1 MLFSVAFGQSNITV
15 FNNGG
20 QQFYVIL
27 NGVKQNFQP
36 MTNVVVSGL
45 KNGSY
50 SMKLIFADQKISDVD
65 KNFFIDQAQDIT
77 TRVIFKKGK
86 PRLQWIGAVPTVG
99 ASQSQDVV
107 IYRPDNNAVYSDAT
121 VNQVVTT
128 PTNTGTVNTSGNVN
142 TMGNANT
149 TGNVNTSGN
158 VNLTGNLNTTGNVN
172 LTGNVNTTGTT
183 NTSGNVNG
191 NTAVLNSST
200 NGGTVSQTTTTQTT
214 TTTTAGTPT
223 NTTNTIENGLG
234 GMNISINV
242 NDPLNGGGQ
251 INMNMGGI
259 GTTTSTQNA
268 QTSQQSTTVTTTTVT
283 SSSTTNGNTNVN
295 SNTTLPNTTQGNV
308 GIQMNTTGNTTTTIP
323 NNTQGNVGIQMN
335 TNGTNT
341 QMNTTGNT
349 GFQNNTTTYQNNTTQ
364 GNTNFQTNTQNT
376 QTTST
381 QVQSTPTT
389 GYCKNI
395 LGDANVKVEELK
407 ELSFD
412 SDRKEAILM
421 DLKTYCL
428 TASQAYQIL
437 EVLDFESDRLE
448 CAKFL
453 SDRII
458 DKDNVGV
465 LYKLFDFDSSK
476 MELRQYIASKK

>member
-1 MLFSVAFGQSNITV
+1 
-15 FNNGG
+15 
-20 QQFYVIL
+20 
-27 NGVKQNFQP
+27 

-65 KNFFIDQAQDIT
+65 KNFFIEQAEDIT

-86 PRLQWIGAVPTVG
+86 PKLQWIGAVPTAG
-99 ASQSQDVV
+99 ASQSSDVIV
-107 IYRPDNNAVYSDAT
+107 YRPDNNSVYSDAT
-121 VNQVVTT
+121 TTQVVSTPTQVITT
-128 PTNTGTVNTSGNVN
+128 PTNSGSVNTSGNVN
-142 TMGNANT
+142 T
-149 TGNVNTSGN
+149 SG
-158 VNLTGNLNTTGNVN
+158 TI
-172 LTGNVNTTGTT
+172 NTTGTV
-183 NTSGNVNG
+183 NTTGNVNG
-191 NTAVLNSST
+191 NTAVINSQS

-214 TTTTAGTPT
+214 TTTTGTPT
-223 NTTNTIENGLG
+223 TTTTTNTPNGIG

-259 GTTTSTQNA
+259 GTTSATQNA
-268 QTSQQSTTVTTTTVT
+268 QTTQSSTVTTTTVT
-283 SSSTTNGNTNVN
+283 SSSSTNGNTAT
-295 SNTTLPNTTQGNV
+295 NTTNTTNTIPNTAQGNV
-308 GIQMNTTGNTTTTIP
+308 GIQVNTTGGNA
-323 NNTQGNVGIQMN
+323 TQGN
-335 TNGTNT
+335 
-341 QMNTTGNT
+341 
-349 GFQNNTTTYQNNTTQ
+349 TTYQNTQGTTSIQSNTTQ
-364 GNTNFQTNTQNT
+364 TT
-376 QTTST
+376 QTP
-381 QVQSTPTT
+381 VQSTSTN

-395 LGDANVKVEELK
+395 LGDANKKVEELND
-407 ELSFD
+407 LSFD

-476 MELRQYIASKK
+476 MELRQYISSKK

>member
-1 MLFSVAFGQSNITV
+1 MKHLLSALFVVLFTFAFGQSNLTV

-50 SMKLIFADQKISDVD
+50 SVKLIFADKKIPDVD
-65 KNFFIDQAQDIT
+65 KNFYIDEPQDIT
-77 TRVIFKKGK
+77 TRVIFKKK
-86 PRLQWIGAVPTVG
+86 LPKLQWIGAVPTAG
-99 ASQSQDVV
+99 ESQSSDVI
-107 IYRPDNNAVYSDAT
+107 IYRPDDNTMFSDQQ

-128 PTNTGTVNTSGNVN
+128 PTNTVNTTGNVTTN
-142 TMGNANT
+142 TTGTLNT
-149 TGNVNTSGN
+149 TGNVNTNGN
-158 VNLTGNLNTTGNVN
+158 VNIT
-172 LTGNVNTTGTT
+172 
-183 NTSGNVNG
+183 GNVNG
-191 NTAVLNSST
+191 NNGVVNTQS
-200 NGGTVSQTTTTQTT
+200 NGGTVSQTTTQTT
-214 TTTTAGTPT
+214 TTTTETPIT
-223 NTTNTIENGLG
+223 TTTTNTPNGIG

-259 GTTTSTQNA
+259 GTAITTQDA
-268 QTSQQSTTVTTTTVT
+268 QTTQQSTTVTTTTVT
-283 SSSTTNGNTNVN
+283 SSSTNNGNTTII
-295 SNTTLPNTTQGNV
+295 TTDTNPAS
-308 GIQMNTTGNTTTTIP
+308 
-323 NNTQGNVGIQMN
+323 TQGNVGIQMN
-335 TNGTNT
+335 TNVGT
-341 QMNTTGNT
+341 
-349 GFQNNTTTYQNNTTQ
+349 TTQ
-364 GNTNFQTNTQNT
+364 GNTTFQNTNTQSNT
-376 QTTST
+376 QFQNTNIQGNTTIQSNTT
-381 QVQSTPTT
+381 QTPVQSTSAN

-395 LGDANVKVEELK
+395 LGDANRKVEELND
-407 ELSFD
+407 LSFD
-412 SDRKEAILM
+412 SDRKEAILLE
-421 DLKTYCL
+421 LKTYCL

-458 DKDNVGV
+458 DKDNVGI

-476 MELRQYIASKK
+476 MELRQYISSKK

>member
-1 MLFSVAFGQSNITV
+1 MRHLLSALSIVLFSVAFGQSNITV

-45 KNGSY
+45 KNGTY

-65 KNFFIDQAQDIT
+65 KNFFIEQAEDIT

-86 PRLQWIGAVPTVG
+86 PKLQWIGAVPTAG
-99 ASQSQDVV
+99 ASQSQDVIV
-107 IYRPDNNAVYSDAT
+107 YRLDNNATYSDAPVT
-121 VNQVVTT
+121 QVVTT
-128 PTNTGTVNTSGNVN
+128 PTTTGTV
-142 TMGNANT
+142 NT

-158 VNLTGNLNTTGNVN
+158 VNM
-172 LTGNVNTTGTT
+172 TGNVNTAGTT
-183 NTSGNVNG
+183 NATGNVNG
-191 NTAVLNSST
+191 NASGMNTST

-214 TTTTAGTPT
+214 TTTNSTPT
-223 NTTNTIENGLG
+223 STTNTIENGLG

-259 GTTTSTQNA
+259 GTTTATQNG
-268 QTSQQSTTVTTTTVT
+268 QTTQSSTVTTTTVT
-283 SSSTTNGNTNVN
+283 SSSSTNGNTSTN
-295 SNTTLPNTTQGNV
+295 STNTTNTIPNTTQGNV
-308 GIQMNTTGNTTTTIP
+308 GIQVNTTGGTA
-323 NNTQGNVGIQMN
+323 TQGN
-335 TNGTNT
+335 
-341 QMNTTGNT
+341 
-349 GFQNNTTTYQNNTTQ
+349 TTYQNTQGTTSIQSNTTQ
-364 GNTNFQTNTQNT
+364 TT
-376 QTTST
+376 QTP
-381 QVQSTPTT
+381 VQSTPTT
-389 GYCKNI
+389 GYCKNV
-395 LGDANVKVEELK
+395 LGDANKKVEELK
-407 ELSFD
+407 DLSFD

-428 TASQAYQIL
+428 TASQAYQVL

-476 MELRQYIASKK
+476 MELRQYISSKK

>member
-1 MLFSVAFGQSNITV
+1 MKHLLSALFVVLFTFAFGQSNLTV

-50 SMKLIFADQKISDVD
+50 SVKLIFADKKIPDVD
-65 KNFFIDQAQDIT
+65 KNFYIDEPQDIT
-77 TRVIFKKGK
+77 TRVIFKKK
-86 PRLQWIGAVPTVG
+86 LPKLQWIGAVPTAG
-99 ASQSQDVV
+99 ASQSSDVI
-107 IYRPDNNAVYSDAT
+107 IYRPDDNTMFSDQQ

-128 PTNTGTVNTSGNVN
+128 PTNTVNTTGNVTTN
-142 TMGNANT
+142 TTGTLNT
-149 TGNVNTSGN
+149 TGNVNTN
-158 VNLTGNLNTTGNVN
+158 GNLNIT
-172 LTGNVNTTGTT
+172 
-183 NTSGNVNG
+183 GNVNG
-191 NTAVLNSST
+191 NNGDVNTQS

-214 TTTTAGTPT
+214 TTTTGTPT
-223 NTTNTIENGLG
+223 TTTTNTPNGIG
-234 GMNISINV
+234 GLNISINV

-259 GTTTSTQNA
+259 GTAITTQDA
-268 QTSQQSTTVTTTTVT
+268 QTTQQSTTVTTTTVT
-283 SSSTTNGNTNVN
+283 SSSTNNGNT
-295 SNTTLPNTTQGNV
+295 
-308 GIQMNTTGNTTTTIP
+308 TITATDTNP
-323 NNTQGNVGIQMN
+323 ASTQGNVGIQMN
-335 TNGTNT
+335 TNVGT
-341 QMNTTGNT
+341 
-349 GFQNNTTTYQNNTTQ
+349 TTQ
-364 GNTNFQTNTQNT
+364 GNTTFQNTNTQSNT
-376 QTTST
+376 QFQNTNIQGNTTIQSNTT
-381 QVQSTPTT
+381 QTPVQSTSAN

-395 LGDANVKVEELK
+395 LGDANRKVEELND
-407 ELSFD
+407 LSFD
-412 SDRKEAILM
+412 SDRKEAILLE
-421 DLKTYCL
+421 LKTYCL

-458 DKDNVGV
+458 DKDNVGI

-476 MELRQYIASKK
+476 MELRQYISSKK

>member
-1 MLFSVAFGQSNITV
+1 MKHLLSALSIVLFTVAFGQSNITV

-36 MTNVVVSGL
+36 MTNVVVTGL

-65 KNFFIDQAQDIT
+65 KNFFIEQAEDIT

-86 PRLQWIGAVPTVG
+86 PKLQWIGAVPTAG
-99 ASQSQDVV
+99 ASQSSDVIV
-107 IYRPDNNAVYSDAT
+107 YRPDNNSVYSDAT
-121 VNQVVTT
+121 TTQVVSTPTQAVTT
-128 PTNTGTVNTSGNVN
+128 PTNSGAINTSGNINTSGTVNT
-142 TMGNANT
+142 T
-149 TGNVNTSGN
+149 
-158 VNLTGNLNTTGNVN
+158 
-172 LTGNVNTTGTT
+172 
-183 NTSGNVNG
+183 GNVNG
-191 NTAVLNSST
+191 NTAVINTQS
-200 NGGTVSQTTTTQTT
+200 NGGAVSQSTTTQTT
-214 TTTTAGTPT
+214 TTTNTPDG
-223 NTTNTIENGLG
+223 IG

-259 GTTTSTQNA
+259 GTAIATQDA
-268 QTSQQSTTVTTTTVT
+268 QTTQQSTTVTTTTVT

-295 SNTTLPNTTQGNV
+295 STTITPNTTQGNV
-308 GIQMNTTGNTTTTIP
+308 GIQMNTNVGTTQGSTTIQNTNTQGSTTIQS
-323 NNTQGNVGIQMN
+323 NNTQV
-335 TNGTNT
+335 
-341 QMNTTGNT
+341 
-349 GFQNNTTTYQNNTTQ
+349 
-364 GNTNFQTNTQNT
+364 T
-376 QTTST
+376 QTP
-381 QVQSTPTT
+381 VQSSSTN

-395 LGDANVKVEELK
+395 LGDANRKVDELK
-407 ELSFD
+407 DLSFD

-421 DLKTYCL
+421 ELKTYCL

-458 DKDNVGV
+458 DKDNVGI

-476 MELRQYIASKK
+476 MELRQYISSKK

>member
-1 MLFSVAFGQSNITV
+1 MKHLLAALSIVLFSVAFGQSNITV

-45 KNGSY
+45 KNGTY

-65 KNFFIDQAQDIT
+65 KNFFIEQAEDIT

-86 PRLQWIGAVPTVG
+86 PRLQWIGAVPTAG
-99 ASQSQDVV
+99 ASQSSDVV
-107 IYRPDNNAVYSDAT
+107 IYRPDNNSGYSDGT
-121 VNQVVTT
+121 TTQVVTT
-128 PTNTGTVNTSGNVN
+128 PTNTGSV
-142 TMGNANT
+142 NT

-158 VNLTGNLNTTGNVN
+158 VNM
-172 LTGNVNTTGTT
+172 TGNVNTSGTT
-183 NTSGNVNG
+183 NSAGNMNG
-191 NTAVLNSST
+191 NAAVVNTST

-214 TTTTAGTPT
+214 TTTNGAPT
-223 NTTNTIENGLG
+223 STTNTIENGLG

-251 INMNMGGI
+251 INMNLGGI
-259 GTTTSTQNA
+259 GTTTAIQNGE
-268 QTSQQSTTVTTTTVT
+268 TTQQSSTVTTTTVT
-283 SSSTTNGNTNVN
+283 SSSSTNGNTTMN
-295 SNTTLPNTTQGNV
+295 SNPNGIQGNV
-308 GIQMNTTGNTTTTIP
+308 GIQMNTTANTTIP

-335 TNGTNT
+335 TTGNANQVNTPGNTT
-341 QMNTTGNT
+341 QMN
-349 GFQNNTTTYQNNTTQ
+349 TTYQNNTSQ
-364 GNTNFQTNTQNT
+364 GNTNVQTNNQNT
-376 QTTST
+376 QTSQTT
-381 QVQSTPTT
+381 VQSTATT

-407 ELSFD
+407 DLSFD

-458 DKDNVGV
+458 DKDNVGM

-476 MELRQYIASKK
+476 MELRQYISSKK

>member
-1 MLFSVAFGQSNITV
+1 MKHLLSALFVVLFTFAFGQSNLTV

-50 SMKLIFADQKISDVD
+50 SVKLIFADKKIPDVD
-65 KNFFIDQAQDIT
+65 KNFYIDEPQDIT
-77 TRVIFKKGK
+77 TRVIFKKK
-86 PRLQWIGAVPTVG
+86 LPKLQWIGAVPTAG
-99 ASQSQDVV
+99 ASQSSDVI
-107 IYRPDNNAVYSDAT
+107 IYRPDDNTMFSDQQ

-128 PTNTGTVNTSGNVN
+128 PTNTV
-142 TMGNANT
+142 NT
-149 TGNVNTSGN
+149 TGNVNTNGN
-158 VNLTGNLNTTGNVN
+158 VNIT
-172 LTGNVNTTGTT
+172 
-183 NTSGNVNG
+183 GNVNG
-191 NTAVLNSST
+191 NNGVVNTQS

-214 TTTTAGTPT
+214 TTTTETPIT
-223 NTTNTIENGLG
+223 TTTTNTPNGIG

-259 GTTTSTQNA
+259 GTAITTQDA
-268 QTSQQSTTVTTTTVT
+268 QTTQQSTTVTTTTVT
-283 SSSTTNGNTNVN
+283 SSSTNNGNTTI
-295 SNTTLPNTTQGNV
+295 TTTDTNPAATQGNI
-308 GIQMNTTGNTTTTIP
+308 GIQMNTNP
-323 NNTQGNVGIQMN
+323 SSTQGNVGIQMN
-335 TNGTNT
+335 TNVG
-341 QMNTTGNT
+341 
-349 GFQNNTTTYQNNTTQ
+349 TTQ
-364 GNTNFQTNTQNT
+364 GNTTFQNTNTQSNTQFQNTNIQGNTTLQSNNT
-376 QTTST
+376 QTTQT
-381 QVQSTPTT
+381 PVQSTSTN

-395 LGDANVKVEELK
+395 LGDANRKVEELND
-407 ELSFD
+407 LSFD

-421 DLKTYCL
+421 ELKTYCL

-458 DKDNVGV
+458 DKDNVGI

-476 MELRQYIASKK
+476 MELRQYISSKK

>member
-1 MLFSVAFGQSNITV
+1 MKHFLSALSIVLFSVAFGQSNITV

-45 KNGSY
+45 KNGTY

-65 KNFFIDQAQDIT
+65 KNFFIEQAEDIT

-86 PRLQWIGAVPTVG
+86 PRLQWIGAVPTAG
-99 ASQSQDVV
+99 ASQSQDVI

-128 PTNTGTVNTSGNVN
+128 PTNAGTL
-142 TMGNANT
+142 NT

-158 VNLTGNLNTTGNVN
+158 VNLTGN
-172 LTGNVNTTGTT
+172 VNTTGTT
-183 NTSGNVNG
+183 NTTGNVNG
-191 NTAVLNSST
+191 NTAVINSST

-214 TTTTAGTPT
+214 TTTTGTPT

-251 INMNMGGI
+251 INMNLGGI
-259 GTTTSTQNA
+259 GTTTTQNA

-295 SNTTLPNTTQGNV
+295 TNATIPNNMQGNV
-308 GIQMNTTGNTTTTIP
+308 GIQMNTSGNTNTTIP
-323 NNTQGNVGIQMN
+323 NNTQGNVGIQVN
-335 TNGTNT
+335 TTGTNT
-341 QMNTTGNT
+341 QMNTIGNT
-349 GFQNNTTTYQNNTTQ
+349 TAAHQNNTTQ
-364 GNTNFQTNTQNT
+364 GNTNFQTNPQNT
-376 QTTST
+376 QT
-381 QVQSTPTT
+381 QMQSTPTN
-389 GYCKNI
+389 GFCKNI
-395 LGDANVKVEELK
+395 LGDANAKVEELK

-428 TASQAYQIL
+428 TASQAGQIL

-458 DKDNVGV
+458 DKDNVGI

>member
-1 MLFSVAFGQSNITV
+1 
-15 FNNGG
+15 
-20 QQFYVIL
+20 
-27 NGVKQNFQP
+27 

-50 SMKLIFADQKISDVD
+50 SMKLIFSDKQIPDVD

-77 TRVIFKKGK
+77 TRVIFKKGLPK
-86 PRLQWIGAVPTVG
+86 LQWIGAVPTVG

-121 VNQVVTT
+121 TTQVVTT
-128 PTNTGTVNTSGNVN
+128 PTNTGTVNSTGNVN
-142 TMGNANT
+142 TMGT
-149 TGNVNTSGN
+149 
-158 VNLTGNLNTTGNVN
+158 
-172 LTGNVNTTGTT
+172 VNTTGTT
-183 NTSGNVNG
+183 NTTGNVNG
-191 NTAVLNSST
+191 NTAVINSST

-214 TTTTAGTPT
+214 TTTTGTPT
-223 NTTNTIENGLG
+223 NTTNTTQNGMG

-251 INMNMGGI
+251 INMNMGGL

-268 QTSQQSTTVTTTTVT
+268 QTTQQSTTVTTTTVT
-283 SSSTTNGNTNVN
+283 SSTSTNGNTN
-295 SNTTLPNTTQGNV
+295 
-308 GIQMNTTGNTTTTIP
+308 MNTNTSIP

-335 TNGTNT
+335 TTGTNT

-349 GFQNNTTTYQNNTTQ
+349 GFQNNTTTYQNNSSQ

-381 QVQSTPTT
+381 PVQSTPTNP
-389 GYCKNI
+389 YCKNV
-395 LGDANVKVEELK
+395 LGDANKKVEELND
-407 ELSFD
+407 LSFA

-428 TASQAYQIL
+428 TASQACQIL
-437 EVLDFESDRLE
+437 EVLDFDSDRLE

-458 DKDNVGV
+458 DKDNLGL
-465 LYKLFDFDSSK
+465 LYKLFSFESSK
-476 MELRQYIASKK
+476 TELRQYISSKK

>member
-1 MLFSVAFGQSNITV
+1 MKHLLSALFIVLFTFAFGQSNLTV

-50 SMKLIFADQKISDVD
+50 SVKLIFADQKIPDVD
-65 KNFFIDQAQDIT
+65 KNFYIDEPQDIT
-77 TRVIFKKGK
+77 TRVIFKKK
-86 PRLQWIGAVPTVG
+86 LPKLQWIGAVPTAG
-99 ASQSQDVV
+99 ASQSSDVI
-107 IYRPDNNAVYSDAT
+107 IYRPDDNTMFSDQQ
-121 VNQVVTT
+121 VNQVATT
-128 PTNTGTVNTSGNVN
+128 PTGTVNTTGNLTTN
-142 TMGNANT
+142 TTGTLNT
-149 TGNVNTSGN
+149 TGNVNTNGN
-158 VNLTGNLNTTGNVN
+158 VNIT
-172 LTGNVNTTGTT
+172 
-183 NTSGNVNG
+183 GNVNG
-191 NTAVLNSST
+191 NNGAVNSQS

-214 TTTTAGTPT
+214 TTTTGTPT
-223 NTTNTIENGLG
+223 TSTNTPNGIG

-259 GTTTSTQNA
+259 GTAITTQDA
-268 QTSQQSTTVTTTTVT
+268 QTTQQSTTVTTTTVT
-283 SSSTTNGNTNVN
+283 SSSTNNGNT
-295 SNTTLPNTTQGNV
+295 T
-308 GIQMNTTGNTTTTIP
+308 ITTTDTNPIA
-323 NNTQGNVGIQMN
+323 TQGNVGIQMN
-335 TNGTNT
+335 TNPASTQGNVGI
-341 QMNTTGNT
+341 QMNTNMGT
-349 GFQNNTTTYQNNTTQ
+349 TTQ
-364 GNTNFQTNTQNT
+364 GNTTFQSTNTQSNTQFQNTNTQGNTTIQSNNT
-376 QTTST
+376 QTTQTPVQPTST
-381 QVQSTPTT
+381 N

-395 LGDANVKVEELK
+395 LADANRKVEELN

-421 DLKTYCL
+421 ELKTYCL

-458 DKDNVGV
+458 DKDNVGI

-476 MELRQYIASKK
+476 MELRQYISSKK

>member
-1 MLFSVAFGQSNITV
+1 MKQLLAALSIVLFSVAFGQSNITV

-45 KNGSY
+45 KNGTY

-65 KNFFIDQAQDIT
+65 KNFFIEQAEDIT

-86 PRLQWIGAVPTVG
+86 PKLQWIGAVPTVG
-99 ASQSQDVV
+99 ASQSQDVIV
-107 IYRPDNNAVYSDAT
+107 YRLDNNATFSDAPVT
-121 VNQVVTT
+121 QVVTT
-128 PTNTGTVNTSGNVN
+128 PTNTGSV
-142 TMGNANT
+142 NT

-158 VNLTGNLNTTGNVN
+158 VNM
-172 LTGNVNTTGTT
+172 TGNVNTTGTV
-183 NTSGNVNG
+183 NTTGNVNG
-191 NTAVLNSST
+191 NAAVVNTST

-214 TTTTAGTPT
+214 TTTNGAPT

-251 INMNMGGI
+251 INMNLGGI
-259 GTTTSTQNA
+259 GTTTTTQNG
-268 QTSQQSTTVTTTTVT
+268 QTTQQSSTVTTTTVT
-283 SSSTTNGNTNVN
+283 SSSSTNGNTSTN
-295 SNTTLPNTTQGNV
+295 STNTIPNTAQGNV
-308 GIQMNTTGNTTTTIP
+308 AIQVNTTGGTAA
-323 NNTQGNVGIQMN
+323 QGN
-335 TNGTNT
+335 
-341 QMNTTGNT
+341 
-349 GFQNNTTTYQNNTTQ
+349 TTYQNTQ
-364 GNTNFQTNTQNT
+364 GTTSIQSNTTQNT
-376 QTTST
+376 QTP
-381 QVQSTPTT
+381 VQSTPTT

-407 ELSFD
+407 DLSFD

-428 TASQAYQIL
+428 TASQACQIL

-458 DKDNVGV
+458 DKDNVGA

-476 MELRQYIASKK
+476 MELRQYISSKK